1 MAVASDLA
9 NVLPL
14 TAEER
19 LVEWVRSEFHEPWN
33 YWPPT
38 SVLGRIKDEGAGASQ
53 GTDDGDPDGGLG
65 ALIDRLAP
73 KEGQVDGIA
82 LDRRC
87 AEVREAYYRMPPEFS
102 LIVDATYRGW
112 PSKRDPRS
120 WQASVA
126 KSGLKQAT
134 YFRRK
139 RAMLE
144 WLESY
149 LCIPKR
155 DAKAA

>member
-1 MAVASDLA
+1 MTDCAIRAG
-9 NVLPL
+9 L

-19 LVEWVRSEFHEPWN
+19 LVEWAKSLFHEPWN

-53 GTDDGDPDGGLG
+53 GTDDPSPDGGLG

-73 KEGQVDGIA
+73 KEGMIDGIS

-87 AEVREAYYRMPPEFS
+87 AEVREAYYRMPPQFS
-102 LIVDATYRGW
+102 KIVEATYLNW

-120 WQASVA
+120 WQAAVE
-126 KSGLKQAT
+126 KSRLSQAT

-139 RAMLE
+139 KAMLE
-144 WLESY
+144 WLTDY
-149 LCIPKR
+149 LCIPKSEAR
-155 DAKAA
+155 AA